1 MVRYPPDVLDCAY
14 FPTADVIEDLT
25 GRALGVTPPAPKPV
39 AFSVLGD
46 YFTAANA
53 DRLWVI
59 GERLRVFAR
68 SMRALTAIS
77 ASMDHNAP
85 REHAWCAAV
94 SSVRLCKTLVAREGR
109 PAAWYTRRITAYSG
123 PHGASVEDR
132 CEYGPTAR
140 SAENGGP

>member
-1 MVRYPPDVLDCAY
+1 MQRLGWTSPAFIGYDERGSPPMVRYPPDVLDCAY

-46 YFTAANA
+46 YFTVTNA

-77 ASMDHNAP
+77 QP
-85 REHAWCAAV
+85 R
-94 SSVRLCKTLVAREGR
+94 
-109 PAAWYTRRITAYSG
+109 
-123 PHGASVEDR
+123 
-132 CEYGPTAR
+132 
-140 SAENGGP
+140 

>member
-46 YFTAANA
+46 YFTATNA

-77 ASMDHNAP
+77 QP
-85 REHAWCAAV
+85 RW
-94 SSVRLCKTLVAREGR
+94 TT
-109 PAAWYTRRITAYSG
+109 TRRENMLVTL
-123 PHGASVEDR
+123 R
-132 CEYGPTAR
+132 CRA
-140 SAENGGP
+140 

>member
-25 GRALGVTPPAPKPV
+25 GRALGVTTPAPKPV

-46 YFTAANA
+46 YFTATNA

-68 SMRALTAIS
+68 SMRALTAIRS
-77 ASMDHNAP
+77 RDGP
-85 REHAWCAAV
+85 QRAARTCLVRTV
-94 SSVRLCKTLVAREGR
+94 SSVRWCKTLVARER
-109 PAAWYTRRITAYSG
+109 PPGSG
-123 PHGASVEDR
+123 
-132 CEYGPTAR
+132 
-140 SAENGGP
+140 